1 MVVLCDR
8 EAVFELLSRRGAY
21 YNDRPKDRQV
31 DIALGHENTA
41 LMGEG
46 PLWRAERKIISTYL
60 TPKNLD
66 SVLAPVQIAEYA
78 QRIVRTEA
86 LADVCEE

>member
-66 SVLAPVQIAEYA
+66 TILAPIQDAEYA
-78 QRIVRTEA
+78 QGTKNIEVS
-86 LADVCEE
+86 ADVCEE